1 VGVSSSKEDIDAL
14 IKAVGGKKLHDLV
27 NSGSR
32 KLASVPAGG
41 AVSVSAPV
49 AASAPAGAP
58 AAAAKKEEK
67 PAEEEANVDMGDLFG
82 GDGY

>member
-1 VGVSSSKEDIDAL
+1 M

-27 NSGSR
+27 NNGSK
-32 KLASVPAGG
+32 KLASMPAGG
-41 AVSVSAPV
+41 AVSSAPV
-49 AASAPAGAP
+49 AATGAPAAGAP